1 MDENNKKMQD
11 LTLAS
16 TAPAGFFQEISIEFL
31 IHELK
36 DPVAVVEAGLRN
48 LLEREDKFGP
58 LTEKQ
63 ANTLRRSLRGTRKA
77 WGLLNDLLEI
87 GRSQS
92 GCLACSRFRP
102 LASVRQA
109 LKDALETV
117 TGPAAEEIGT
127 YQLEGE
133 LIKLLTRHGIF
144 IEVPAHAAESEM
156 LQDETKF
163 RLIAGNLFKNALHH
177 RKKRM
182 DVHMGLVADRFV
194 LSVTDDGAGIDPEHH
209 ELIFRRYTQLKE
221 CTFTERRGHGI
232 GLAGAQILARSLG
245 GDIEVNSRKGAG
257 ATFRLALPL
266 EFTPAREDRAG
277 IAESTSL

>member
-1 MDENNKKMQD
+1 MNESNEKERD
-11 LTLAS
+11 LKPVS
-16 TAPAGFFQEISIEFL
+16 TAAGGFFQEISIEFL

-36 DPVAVVEAGLRN
+36 DPVSVIEAGLRN
-48 LLEREDKFGP
+48 LIEREDKFGP

-63 ANTLRRSLRGTRKA
+63 ANTLKRSLRSTRKA

-92 GCLACSRFRP
+92 GCMVCSPFQP

-127 YQLEGE
+127 YRLEGE
-133 LIKLLTRHGIF
+133 LLKLLTHHGIF
-144 IEVPAHAAESEM
+144 IEVQAGAAESEM
-156 LQDETKF
+156 VQDETKF

-182 DVHMGLVADRFV
+182 DIHIALEADRFI

-209 ELIFRRYTQLKE
+209 ELIFKRYTQLKE
-221 CTFTERRGHGI
+221 CAFIERRGHGL
-232 GLAGAQILARSLG
+232 GLAGALILTRSLG
-245 GDIEVNSRKGAG
+245 GDIQLTSRKGEG
-257 ATFRLALPL
+257 ATFRLILPL
-266 EFTPAREDRAG
+266 KFTPDRGERPGSAPD
-277 IAESTSL
+277 TSL